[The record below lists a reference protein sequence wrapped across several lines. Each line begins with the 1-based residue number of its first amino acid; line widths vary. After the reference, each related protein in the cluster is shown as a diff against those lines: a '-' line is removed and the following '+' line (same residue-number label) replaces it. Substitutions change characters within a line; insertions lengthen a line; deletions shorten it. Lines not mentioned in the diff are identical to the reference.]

1 MLKKSILTLFVFSC
15 FLSAG
20 AVVVNEPG
28 APVEDKDI
36 KPISTLPSK
45 QVVTTSKSAQRAV
58 SVKQK
63 PDVKVILSEGESSSE
78 NAENVKTKPTTASSS
93 AGPLDTVAMAMLKA
107 AEARDNANM
116 QKYFKKLAEAGVET
130 YYQPQ
135 VIAKKTPKC
144 PPIKM
149 ELNGKNL
156 SGKLCAKTG
165 YVYQGKTYWV
175 GYCK

>member
-1 MLKKSILTLFVFSC
+1 MLKKSILILLFFSC

-45 QVVTTSKSAQRAV
+45 QVVTTTKSSHQV

-63 PDVKVILSEGESSSE
+63 PDVKVILSEGDSSSE
-78 NAENVKTKPTTASSS
+78 KAENVKIQPAAANSS

-116 QKYFKKLAEAGVET
+116 QKHFKKLVEAGVET